1 MKRPFLTTAV
11 AIGVMGIVGTSVPA
25 AAQPDNVPKGNAYGY
40 WTGRLCD
47 HVGPTTGGMT
57 YWESRGY
64 EDRDACM
71 EAEGDS
77 LRAGEWDPDEL
88 DPDVYPI

>member
-1 MKRPFLTTAV
+1 MKKPLLATAV
-11 AIGVMGIVGTSVPA
+11 ALGVLGVVGTSAPA
-25 AAQPDNVPKGNAYGY
+25 GAKPDDVPKGNAYGY

-47 HVGPTTGGMT
+47 HVGPTTDGMT

-71 EAEGDS
+71 EAEGAS

-88 DPDVYPI
+88 DPVTYPI

>member
-1 MKRPFLTTAV
+1 MKAFL
-11 AIGVMGIVGTSVPA
+11 A
-25 AAQPDNVPKGNAYGY
+25 AATACGALALIGTASMASAEPKGNAYGY

-71 EAEGDS
+71 EAEGAS

-88 DPDVYPI
+88 DPSLYPI

>member
-1 MKRPFLTTAV
+1 MKAFLT
-11 AIGVMGIVGTSVPA
+11 A
-25 AAQPDNVPKGNAYGY
+25 AACGALALIGTASVASAEPKGNAYGY

-47 HVGPTTGGMT
+47 HIGPTTGGMT

-64 EDRDACM
+64 EDRDECM
-71 EAEGDS
+71 EIEGAS

-88 DPDVYPI
+88 DETLYPI